1 MAEERS
7 NHLRQPSGHPD
18 SADANA
24 ALAAIMSARQGRAH
38 VARLAQDRGA
48 GKRRV
53 DCRAAVGPHRNRL
66 GAFSAARRQGP
77 PCPPRRSARSISP
90 ECTVKCC
97 PGRMLDL
104 VQPPPVEDSCC
115 ADDQITHRGHDSEP
129 PSLSLRCG
137 VDSGTPVSSRSVGQG
152 GTSAGLGSLV
162 QPCHTLFNL
171 PPSRRCPMLI
181 TRSPSRL
188 ALRFLI
194 MSQRVTAH
202 PMTATLI
209 GRIP

>member
-1 MAEERS
+1 MLLGSPRIAERENGGWTVEPRW
-7 NHLRQPSGHPD
+7 N
-18 SADANA
+18 
-24 ALAAIMSARQGRAH
+24 
-38 VARLAQDRGA
+38 
-48 GKRRV
+48 
-53 DCRAAVGPHRNRL
+53 PHRNRL

-77 PCPPRRSARSISP
+77 PCPPRRSARSSRRSARSNAVRVACSTSFNHHRSKIVVAPMIKSP
-90 ECTVKCC
+90 TVSTTANR
-97 PGRMLDL
+97 P
-104 VQPPPVEDSCC
+104 
-115 ADDQITHRGHDSEP
+115 
-129 PSLSLRCG
+129 LSLRCG